1 MSTVEQWAAR
11 VARVESAYITP
22 NAVDGSKGILLQ
34 QSRMKP
40 KQEEEEPRSGRTTT
54 KPVPMES
61 EKPTGP
67 ATQHGGSSGSGV
79 QRSDVASSVVTR
91 PADEK
96 LPEVPD
102 VEMDAEDSCE
112 AQVKRAK
119 TIMGLDVCV
128 LEARDDVYD
137 EAAGT
142 PTNLA
147 GMSGVNTTDED
158 VVAPEVTEELNRL
171 KLLGRPTS

>member
-1 MSTVEQWAAR
+1 
-11 VARVESAYITP
+11 
-22 NAVDGSKGILLQ
+22 
-34 QSRMKP
+34 MKSN
-40 KQEEEEPRSGRTTT
+40 QEEEPRGGRTRT

-79 QRSDVASSVVTR
+79 QRNDVTSTVPTR

-96 LPEVPD
+96 LLEVLD
-102 VEMDAEDSCE
+102 VEMDAGDSCE

-119 TIMGLDVCV
+119 TFMGLDICV
-128 LEARDDVYD
+128 LEAQDDVYD
-137 EAAGT
+137 DAAGV

-147 GMSGVNTTDED
+147 EMSGETTTDED
-158 VVAPEVTEELNRL
+158 VLAPEVTVELNRL
-171 KLLGRPTS
+171 